1 MAGAPHREPRSSA
14 SAEAARQRAVDRSG
28 ALGGWGASDLQRI
41 VERAAKIFQTPI
53 AAISIIDQQRQWF
66 AAGVGLVAPETP
78 RSEAFC
84 AHAIHRPGEPLIV
97 TDATQDPRFSG
108 NPMVTAEPGGVRFYA
123 GVPLVDRNGYALGA
137 LCVVDTKA
145 REEPENI
152 IELTLLAHEAE
163 RALKR

>member
-1 MAGAPHREPRSSA
+1 MASAFHREPLSSA
-14 SAEAARQRAVDRSG
+14 SAEAARQRAVERSG
-28 ALGGWGASDLQRI
+28 VLGGRGANDLQRI
-41 VERAAKIFQTPI
+41 VERAAKIFKTPI

-66 AAGVGLVAPETP
+66 AAGVGLDVPETP
-78 RSEAFC
+78 RSVSFC
-84 AHAIHRPGEPLIV
+84 AHAIHRPGELLVV
-97 TDATQDPRFSG
+97 TDATQDPRFSD

-123 GVPLVDRNGYALGA
+123 GIPLVDRNGYVLGA

-145 REEPENI
+145 REKPENL